1 MRSVSVPGADQ
12 LNLEAKSERLRQILR
27 AAESVL
33 VAYSGGVDSSLLAH
47 YARKVLGEKARIV
60 IAISAS
66 LAESEL
72 AAARAQARQFAWN
85 LIEIKTG
92 EVEKSEYRRN
102 DAMRC
107 YFCKATLFEELAGLA
122 RELGVA
128 SIAYGANLDDLS
140 DFRPGHQAAREY
152 RVLSPLQEAGLVKDE
167 IRQLAKE
174 AELPSWDRPQAAC
187 LSSRFPTFVP
197 VTIEKLSQVDQAE
210 TFVRE
215 LGFRQV
221 RVRHYSDVARV
232 EVELSE
238 MTRFDEDPAL
248 FVLIESKLLSLGY
261 KEVILDP
268 GGYQQGSANIVS
280 GNLQPGKSQS
290 V

>member
-12 LNLEAKSERLRQILR
+12 LNLAAKSERLRQTLQ

-33 VAYSGGVDSSLLAH
+33 VAYSGGVDSSLLAY

-72 AAARAQARQFAWN
+72 SAARAQAQQFSWN

-107 YFCKATLFEELAGLA
+107 YFCKATLFEELEHLA

-210 TFVRE
+210 SFVRE

-238 MTRFDEDPAL
+238 MTRFDQDPTL

-261 KEVILDP
+261 NEVVLDP

-280 GNLQPGKSQS
+280 SNLQSGKSS
-290 V
+290 SG